1 MSGTSSYRRDDL
13 GDLVI
18 PVLENVTTA
27 MVFAMKCA
35 DIGHCCKPFNQ
46 HAEWSR
52 RVVLEFCLQGR
63 RESEAGGAPPPFMDE
78 ANLHTT
84 HSSQAG
90 FLGFVAVPMWRKLA
104 DWLPEAKEPLGVA
117 EANKAT
123 WDSVAFRPD
132 EVERHVERLAG
143 AGLDN
148 SGALAAAVAADP
160 GLAMKSVGDLRTAVS
175 QNVTAVIGTVA
186 APGDEDLH
194 RFVGATMAMYHQQ
207 VIDQSDDPRQGEQQ

>member
-1 MSGTSSYRRDDL
+1 MASSYRRDDH
-13 GDLVI
+13 GDLVV
-18 PVLENVTTA
+18 PALENVTTA

-35 DIGHCCKPFNQ
+35 DIGHCCKPFDQ
-46 HAEWSR
+46 HQEWSR

-63 RESEAGGAPPPFMDE
+63 REAEAGGSPPPFMDE

-104 DWLPEAKEPLGVA
+104 DWLPEASEPLAVA

-123 WDSVAFRPD
+123 WDEVAFRGD
-132 EVERHVERLAG
+132 EVERRVEGLAR
-143 AGLDN
+143 AGPEN
-148 SGALAAAVAADP
+148 SGAMAAAVTANPTLDPMCAADLRK
-160 GLAMKSVGDLRTAVS
+160 GLSE
-175 QNVTAVIGTVA
+175 NVTALIGTVA

-207 VIDQSDDPRQGEQQ
+207 VIDEAAARAAAEQR